1 MKSFRFFTLFSRIAF
16 VVLLSISL
24 FSCGDTPSSKFLKQY
39 ESFVVSAEKSAQNK
53 SIGKLDSLA
62 KKEADFM
69 KQAGSITKSGEW
81 TAAEAAKFTA
91 LSARWTAAEAK
102 LTALK
107 TKEEAGKATQKT
119 GEALKDLGSKLKK

>member
-1 MKSFRFFTLFSRIAF
+1 M
-16 VVLLSISL
+16 
-24 FSCGDTPSSKFLKQY
+24 
-39 ESFVVSAEKSAQNK
+39 SAEKSAQNK
-53 SIGKLDSLA
+53 SIGKLDNLA

-69 KQAGSITKSGEW
+69 KQAGSITKSGDW

-107 TKEEAGKATQKT
+107 TKEEAGKAAQKT